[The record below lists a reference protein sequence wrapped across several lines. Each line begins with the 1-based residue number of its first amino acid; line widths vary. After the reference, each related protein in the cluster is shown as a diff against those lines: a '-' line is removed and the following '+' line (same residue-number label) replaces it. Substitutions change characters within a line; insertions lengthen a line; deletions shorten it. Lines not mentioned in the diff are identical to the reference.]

1 MRICLIRC
9 TSEFLVDDHVHPP
22 LGLMAV
28 GAGLK
33 QRGHEVVIHDGPM
46 EHIPTGYDGYGFGP
60 TAPEYPWAVRALN
73 WIENRARVVLGGP
86 HATLNPNACMDDGW
100 DCIVMG
106 DGEEASEPAFSMD
119 VHRVN
124 AYEKP
129 LDEYPFPDRTLVDIH
144 SYHSLLRDRPCTT
157 LVTSRGCPFS
167 CDFCCKNHSRVRLR
181 SAENVID
188 EIDMLR
194 DEFNYKALSFP
205 EDIFILNRDRTEKIA
220 THLWSRGI
228 IWRCLVRADVLLKYG
243 KSFLH
248 GMVLS
253 GCVEMA
259 LGIESGSN
267 AILSTIHKGETSET
281 ILAAIESIKAAG
293 IRVKGYVIVG
303 LPGENEQT
311 LQETERFLDVAK
323 LDELQVQVYQPYP
336 GSRIYNHPEEYDVSW
351 TNEHLED
358 TFFKGRVGDYR
369 GHISTSSLTTEQ
381 IVAAMRRMEDRC
393 R

>member
-1 MRICLIRC
+1 
-9 TSEFLVDDHVHPP
+9 
-22 LGLMAV
+22 
-28 GAGLK
+28 
-33 QRGHEVVIHDGPM
+33 
-46 EHIPTGYDGYGFGP
+46 
-60 TAPEYPWAVRALN
+60 
-73 WIENRARVVLGGP
+73 
-86 HATLNPNACMDDGW
+86 
-100 DCIVMG
+100 
-106 DGEEASEPAFSMD
+106 
-119 VHRVN
+119 
-124 AYEKP
+124 
-129 LDEYPFPDRTLVDIH
+129 
-144 SYHSLLRDRPCTT
+144 
-157 LVTSRGCPFS
+157 
-167 CDFCCKNHSRVRLR
+167 
-181 SAENVID
+181 
-188 EIDMLR
+188 MLR
-194 DEFNYKALSFP
+194 DEFNYRALSFP
-205 EDIFILNRDRTEKIA
+205 EDIFILNRERTEKIA

-311 LQETERFLDVAK
+311 LQETEKFLDVAK

-336 GSRIYNHPEEYDVSW
+336 GSRIYEYPDEYDVRW
-351 TNEHLED
+351 EKEHLED

-381 IVAAMRRMEDRC
+381 IVAAMRRMEDRY